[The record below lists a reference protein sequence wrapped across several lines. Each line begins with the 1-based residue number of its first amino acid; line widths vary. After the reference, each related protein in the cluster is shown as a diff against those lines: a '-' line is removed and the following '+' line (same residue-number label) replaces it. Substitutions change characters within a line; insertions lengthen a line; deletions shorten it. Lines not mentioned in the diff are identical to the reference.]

1 MVPVAKESLL
11 AIWTNALEE
20 FSELTDDNIG
30 GLPAE
35 LAHDPLEA
43 GLLADL
49 GGAVDVLHGEERAQP
64 EQ

>member
-1 MVPVAKESLL
+1 MQAV
-11 AIWTNALEE
+11 WTIALEE
-20 FSELTDDNIG
+20 FAELTDDDIC

-49 GGAVDVLHGEERAQP
+49 GGAVDVLHGEERPQP
-64 EQ
+64 EQQDLGQGGH